1 MSVYSPLG
9 VHYPGLHPGP
19 GREPAV
25 AQGLLLEGGD
35 GAPCLAQAHTGHT
48 LLQPEHAQMITGQGS
63 GENKTVR
70 SGKLY
75 SWYGYEILWEVPR
88 DFGSFLCG

>member
-19 GREPAV
+19 GGEPAV

-35 GAPCLAQAHTGHT
+35 GAPRLAQAHTGHT
-48 LLQPEHAQMITGQGS
+48 LLQPEHAQMLTGQGHYSGS
-63 GENKTVR
+63 GENKTVT
-70 SGKLY
+70 SEKLY
-75 SWYGYEILWEVPR
+75 SLYGYEISWEVTR
-88 DFGSFLCG
+88 VFG

>member
-1 MSVYSPLG
+1 MMCVYSPLG

-48 LLQPEHAQMITGQGS
+48 LLQPEHAQMITGQGHKRIW
-63 GENKTVR
+63 GEQNCQVR
-70 SGKLY
+70 
-75 SWYGYEILWEVPR
+75 EAV
-88 DFGSFLCG
+88 FLVWV